1 MDTNKETRSVSISRS
16 LSTSSQ
22 PPLSTPSEA
31 HIMIA
36 SPGKNRSSKF
46 RHVRALG
53 SIEPSACSR
62 RAELLN
68 FVDTVKETE
77 ACSIDTKDSSTSS
90 SRTAPGRLRGYVS
103 QLRSSNQPL
112 PHPSADARTT
122 AKFLVTHRLR
132 ERQNSIVSDVS
143 AVVLVAQ
150 STSASTERLFLLAQP
165 LGTN

>member
-1 MDTNKETRSVSISRS
+1 MDTNTETRSVSNSRS

-36 SPGKNRSSKF
+36 SPGKTSKF

-150 STSASTERLFLLAQP
+150 STSANTERLFLLAQP